1 MMMTNEERIKQAV
14 DNFMSGFNCS
24 QSVVSA
30 FAEEYGFTREQ
41 ALHMAASFGAGIG
54 RMRLTCGA
62 VCGML
67 MLAGLEHCALEG
79 SDRKSKSE
87 NYALVRRLAAEFQRR
102 NGSITCRELL
112 GLRKAERSAE
122 ASERTPEY
130 YATRPC
136 ARMIESAARIWVDYK
151 EGRLP
156 EEGSFT
162 PPVQQTEI

>member
-1 MMMTNEERIKQAV
+1 MMTNEERIRLAV
-14 DNFMSGFNCS
+14 DQFMSGFNCA

-30 FAEEYGFTREQ
+30 FADQYGFTREQ
-41 ALHMAASFGAGIG
+41 ALRMSASFGAGIG

-67 MLAGLEHCALEG
+67 QLAGLEHCALEG
-79 SDRKSKSE
+79 GDRKAKSE
-87 NYALVRRLAAEFQRR
+87 NYALVQRLADEFRRR

-112 GLRKAERSAE
+112 GLRKEQRSAE

-136 ARMIESAARIWVDYK
+136 ARMIESAARIWVEHL

-156 EEGSFT
+156 DNPE
-162 PPVQQTEI
+162 P

>member
-1 MMMTNEERIKQAV
+1 MMTNEERIKLAV
-14 DNFMSGFNCS
+14 DQFMSGFNCA

-30 FAEEYGFTREQ
+30 FADQYGFTREQ
-41 ALHMAASFGAGIG
+41 ALHMSASFGAGIG

-67 MLAGLEHCALEG
+67 QLAGLEHCALEG
-79 SDRKSKSE
+79 NDRKAKSE
-87 NYALVRRLAAEFQRR
+87 NYALVQRLADEFRRR

-112 GLRKAERSAE
+112 GLRKEQRSAE

-136 ARMIESAARIWVDYK
+136 ARMIESAARIWVEHL
-151 EGRLP
+151 EGRLADSP
-156 EEGSFT
+156 E
-162 PPVQQTEI
+162 P

>member
-1 MMMTNEERIKQAV
+1 MTNEERIQLAV
-14 DNFMSGFNCS
+14 DNFMSGFNCA

-30 FAEEYGFTREQ
+30 FADQYGFTREQ
-41 ALHMAASFGAGIG
+41 ALRMSASFGAGIG

-67 MLAGLEHCALEG
+67 QLAGLEHCALEG
-79 SDRKSKSE
+79 NDRKAKSE
-87 NYALVRRLAAEFQRR
+87 NYALVQRLADEFRRR

-112 GLRKAERSAE
+112 GLRKEQRSAE

-136 ARMIESAARIWVDYK
+136 ARMIECAARIWVEHL

-156 EEGSFT
+156 DD
-162 PPVQQTEI
+162 PRP

>member
-1 MMMTNEERIKQAV
+1 MMTNEERIQLAV
-14 DNFMSGFNCS
+14 DQFMSGFNCA

-30 FAEEYGFTREQ
+30 FADQYGFTREQ
-41 ALHMAASFGAGIG
+41 ALHMSASFGAGIG

-67 MLAGLEHCALEG
+67 QLAGLEHCALEG
-79 SDRKSKSE
+79 NDRKAKSE
-87 NYALVRRLAAEFQRR
+87 NYALVQRLADEFRRR

-112 GLRKAERSAE
+112 GLRKEQRSAE

-136 ARMIESAARIWVDYK
+136 ARMIECAARIWVEHL

-156 EEGSFT
+156 DD
-162 PPVQQTEI
+162 PRP

>member
-1 MMMTNEERIKQAV
+1 MMTNEERIRLAV
-14 DNFMSGFNCS
+14 DQFMSGFNCA

-30 FAEEYGFTREQ
+30 FADQYGFTREQ
-41 ALHMAASFGAGIG
+41 ALHMSASFGAGIG

-67 MLAGLEHCALEG
+67 QLAGLEHCALEG
-79 SDRKSKSE
+79 NDRKAKSE
-87 NYALVRRLAAEFQRR
+87 NYALVQRLAEEFRRR

-112 GLRKAERSAE
+112 GLRKEQRSAE

-136 ARMIESAARIWVDYK
+136 ARMIESAAHIWVEHL

-156 EEGSFT
+156 DSPE
-162 PPVQQTEI
+162 P

>member
-1 MMMTNEERIKQAV
+1 MTNEERIQLAV
-14 DNFMSGFNCS
+14 DNFMAGFNCA

-30 FAEEYGFTREQ
+30 FADQYGFTREQ
-41 ALHMAASFGAGIG
+41 ALHMSASFGAGIG

-67 MLAGLEHCALEG
+67 QLAGLEHCALEG
-79 SDRKSKSE
+79 NDRKAKSE
-87 NYALVRRLAAEFQRR
+87 NYALVQRLADEFRRR

-112 GLRKAERSAE
+112 GLRKEQRSAE

-136 ARMIESAARIWVDYK
+136 ARMIESAARIWVEHL

-156 EEGSFT
+156 DD
-162 PPVQQTEI
+162 PQP

>member
-1 MMMTNEERIKQAV
+1 MMTNEERIQLAV
-14 DNFMSGFNCS
+14 DQFMAGFNCA

-30 FAEEYGFTREQ
+30 FADQYGFTREQ
-41 ALHMAASFGAGIG
+41 ALRMSASFGAGIG

-67 MLAGLEHCALEG
+67 QLAGLEHCALEG
-79 SDRKSKSE
+79 NDRKAKSE
-87 NYALVRRLAAEFQRR
+87 NYALVQRLADEFRRR

-112 GLRKAERSAE
+112 GLRKEQRSAE

-136 ARMIESAARIWVDYK
+136 ARMIESAARIWVEHL
-151 EGRLP
+151 EGRLADSP
-156 EEGSFT
+156 E
-162 PPVQQTEI
+162 P

>member
-1 MMMTNEERIKQAV
+1 MMTNEERIQLAV
-14 DNFMSGFNCS
+14 DQFMSGFNCA

-30 FAEEYGFTREQ
+30 FADQYGFTREQ
-41 ALHMAASFGAGIG
+41 ALHMSASFGAGIG

-67 MLAGLEHCALEG
+67 QLAGLEHCALEG
-79 SDRKSKSE
+79 NDRKAKSE
-87 NYALVRRLAAEFQRR
+87 NYALVQRLADEFRRR

-112 GLRKAERSAE
+112 GLRKEQRSAE

-136 ARMIESAARIWVDYK
+136 ARMIESAARIWVEHL

-156 EEGSFT
+156 DA
-162 PPVQQTEI
+162 PRP

>member
-1 MMMTNEERIKQAV
+1 MMTNEERIQLAV
-14 DNFMSGFNCS
+14 DNFMSGFNCA

-30 FAEEYGFTREQ
+30 FADQYGFTREQ
-41 ALHMAASFGAGIG
+41 ALRMSASFGAGIG

-67 MLAGLEHCALEG
+67 QLAGLEHCALEG
-79 SDRKSKSE
+79 NDRKAKSE
-87 NYALVRRLAAEFQRR
+87 NYALVQRLADEFRRR

-112 GLRKAERSAE
+112 GLRKEQRSAE

-136 ARMIESAARIWVDYK
+136 ARMIECAARIWVEHL

-156 EEGSFT
+156 DD
-162 PPVQQTEI
+162 PRP

>member
-1 MMMTNEERIKQAV
+1 MTNEERIQLAV
-14 DNFMSGFNCS
+14 DNFMSGFNCA

-30 FAEEYGFTREQ
+30 FADQYGFTREQ
-41 ALHMAASFGAGIG
+41 ALRMSASFGAGIG

-67 MLAGLEHCALEG
+67 QLAGLEHCALEG
-79 SDRKSKSE
+79 NDRKAKSE
-87 NYALVRRLAAEFQRR
+87 NYALVQRLADEFRRR

-112 GLRKAERSAE
+112 GLRKEQRSAE

-136 ARMIESAARIWVDYK
+136 ARMIESAARIWVEHL

-156 EEGSFT
+156 DDLQ
-162 PPVQQTEI
+162 P

>member
-1 MMMTNEERIKQAV
+1 MDSEERIKQAV
-14 DNFMSGFNCS
+14 DNFMSGFNCA

-30 FAEEYGFTREQ
+30 FADEYGFTREQ
-41 ALHMAASFGAGIG
+41 ALRMSASFGAGIG

-79 SDRKSKSE
+79 SDRRSKAE
-87 NYALVRRLAAEFQRR
+87 NYALVRRLAEEFRRR

-112 GLRKAERSAE
+112 GLRKAERSAVPE
-122 ASERTPEY
+122 ERTPQY

-136 ARMIESAARIWVDYK
+136 ARMIESAARIWTEHIEGKLPPLPPDGEEAGK
-151 EGRLP
+151 E
-156 EEGSFT
+156 S
-162 PPVQQTEI
+162 

>member
-1 MMMTNEERIKQAV
+1 MMTNEERIRLAV
-14 DNFMSGFNCS
+14 DNFMSGFNCA

-30 FAEEYGFTREQ
+30 FADP
-41 ALHMAASFGAGIG
+41 FGAGIG

-67 MLAGLEHCALEG
+67 QLAGLEHCALEG
-79 SDRKSKSE
+79 SDRKAKSE
-87 NYALVRRLAAEFQRR
+87 NYALVQRLADEFRRR

-112 GLRKAERSAE
+112 GLRKEQRSAE

-136 ARMIESAARIWVDYK
+136 ARMIECAARIWVEHL

-156 EEGSFT
+156 DD
-162 PPVQQTEI
+162 PRP

>member
-1 MMMTNEERIKQAV
+1 MMTNEERIQLAV
-14 DNFMSGFNCS
+14 DQFMSGFNCA

-30 FAEEYGFTREQ
+30 FADQYGFTREQ
-41 ALHMAASFGAGIG
+41 ALRMSASFGAGIG

-67 MLAGLEHCALEG
+67 QLAGLEHCALEG
-79 SDRKSKSE
+79 NDRKAKSE
-87 NYALVRRLAAEFQRR
+87 NYALVQRLADEFRRR

-112 GLRKAERSAE
+112 GLRKEQRSAE

-136 ARMIESAARIWVDYK
+136 ARMIECAARIWVEHL

-156 EEGSFT
+156 DD
-162 PPVQQTEI
+162 PRP

>member
-1 MMMTNEERIKQAV
+1 MMTNEERIKLAV
-14 DNFMSGFNCS
+14 DQFMSGFNCA

-30 FAEEYGFTREQ
+30 FADQYGFTREQ
-41 ALHMAASFGAGIG
+41 ALRMSASFGAGIG

-67 MLAGLEHCALEG
+67 QLAGLEHCALEG
-79 SDRKSKSE
+79 GDRKAKSE
-87 NYALVRRLAAEFQRR
+87 NYALVQRLADEFRRR

-112 GLRKAERSAE
+112 GLRKEQRSAE

-136 ARMIESAARIWVDYK
+136 ARMIESAARIWVEHL
-151 EGRLP
+151 EGRLADSP
-156 EEGSFT
+156 E
-162 PPVQQTEI
+162 P

>member
-1 MMMTNEERIKQAV
+1 MMTNEERIKLAV
-14 DNFMSGFNCS
+14 DQFMSGFNCA

-30 FAEEYGFTREQ
+30 FADQYGFTREQ
-41 ALHMAASFGAGIG
+41 ALHMSASFGAGIG

-67 MLAGLEHCALEG
+67 QLAGLEHCALEG
-79 SDRKSKSE
+79 GDRKAKSE
-87 NYALVRRLAAEFQRR
+87 NYALVQRLADEFRRR

-112 GLRKAERSAE
+112 GLRKEQRSAE

-136 ARMIESAARIWVDYK
+136 ARMIESAARIWVEHL
-151 EGRLP
+151 EGRLTDDKP
-156 EEGSFT
+156 E
-162 PPVQQTEI
+162 P

>member
-1 MMMTNEERIKQAV
+1 MMTNEERIRLAV
-14 DNFMSGFNCS
+14 DQFMSGFNCA

-30 FAEEYGFTREQ
+30 FADQYGFTREQ
-41 ALHMAASFGAGIG
+41 ALHMSASFGAGIG

-67 MLAGLEHCALEG
+67 QLAGLEHCALEG
-79 SDRKSKSE
+79 NDRKAKSE
-87 NYALVRRLAAEFQRR
+87 NYALVQRLADEFRRR

-112 GLRKAERSAE
+112 GLRKEQRSAE

-136 ARMIESAARIWVDYK
+136 ARMIESAARIWVEHL

-156 EEGSFT
+156 DD
-162 PPVQQTEI
+162 PRP

>member
-1 MMMTNEERIKQAV
+1 MMTNEERIQLAV
-14 DNFMSGFNCS
+14 DQFMSGFNCA

-30 FAEEYGFTREQ
+30 FADQYGFTREQ
-41 ALHMAASFGAGIG
+41 ALHMSASFGAGIG

-67 MLAGLEHCALEG
+67 QLAGLEHCALEG
-79 SDRKSKSE
+79 NDRKAKSE
-87 NYALVRRLAAEFQRR
+87 NYALVQRLADEFRRR

-112 GLRKAERSAE
+112 GLRKEQRSAE

-136 ARMIESAARIWVDYK
+136 ARMIESAARIWVEHL

-156 EEGSFT
+156 DD
-162 PPVQQTEI
+162 PRP

>member
-1 MMMTNEERIKQAV
+1 MMTNEERIQLAV
-14 DNFMSGFNCS
+14 DQFMSGFNCA

-30 FAEEYGFTREQ
+30 FADQYGFTREQ
-41 ALHMAASFGAGIG
+41 ALRMSASFGAGIG

-67 MLAGLEHCALEG
+67 QLAGLEHCALEG
-79 SDRKSKSE
+79 NDRKAKSE
-87 NYALVRRLAAEFQRR
+87 NYALVQRLADEFRRR

-112 GLRKAERSAE
+112 GLRKEQRSAE

-136 ARMIESAARIWVDYK
+136 ARMIESAARIWVEHL
-151 EGRLP
+151 EGRLADSP
-156 EEGSFT
+156 E
-162 PPVQQTEI
+162 P

>member
-1 MMMTNEERIKQAV
+1 MMTNEERIRLAV
-14 DNFMSGFNCS
+14 DNFMSGFNCA

-30 FAEEYGFTREQ
+30 FADQYGFTREQ
-41 ALHMAASFGAGIG
+41 ALRMSASFGAGIG

-67 MLAGLEHCALEG
+67 QLAGLEHCALEG
-79 SDRKSKSE
+79 NDRKAKSE
-87 NYALVRRLAAEFQRR
+87 NYALVQRLADEFRRR

-112 GLRKAERSAE
+112 GLRKEQRSAE

-136 ARMIESAARIWVDYK
+136 ARMIESAARIWVEHL
-151 EGRLP
+151 EGRLTDDP
-156 EEGSFT
+156 ER
-162 PPVQQTEI
+162 

>member
-1 MMMTNEERIKQAV
+1 MMTNEERIRLAV
-14 DNFMSGFNCS
+14 DNFMSGFNCA

-30 FAEEYGFTREQ
+30 FADQYGFTREQ
-41 ALHMAASFGAGIG
+41 ALHMSASFGAGIG

-67 MLAGLEHCALEG
+67 QLAGLEHCALEG
-79 SDRKSKSE
+79 NDRKAKSE
-87 NYALVRRLAAEFQRR
+87 NYALVQRLADEFRRR

-112 GLRKAERSAE
+112 GLRKEQRSAE

-136 ARMIESAARIWVDYK
+136 ARMIESAARIWVEHL

-156 EEGSFT
+156 DD
-162 PPVQQTEI
+162 PRP

>member
-1 MMMTNEERIKQAV
+1 MMTNEERIQLAV
-14 DNFMSGFNCS
+14 DNFMSGFNCA

-30 FAEEYGFTREQ
+30 FADQYGFTREQ
-41 ALHMAASFGAGIG
+41 ALRMSASFGAGIG

-67 MLAGLEHCALEG
+67 QLAGLEHCALEG
-79 SDRKSKSE
+79 NDRKAKSE
-87 NYALVRRLAAEFQRR
+87 NYALVQRLADEFRRR

-112 GLRKAERSAE
+112 GLRKEQRSAE

-136 ARMIESAARIWVDYK
+136 ARMIESAARIWVEHL

-156 EEGSFT
+156 DD
-162 PPVQQTEI
+162 PQP

>member
-1 MMMTNEERIKQAV
+1 MMTNEERIQLAV
-14 DNFMSGFNCS
+14 DNFMSGFNCA

-30 FAEEYGFTREQ
+30 FADQYGFTREQ
-41 ALHMAASFGAGIG
+41 ALRMSASFGAGIG

-67 MLAGLEHCALEG
+67 QLAGLEHCALEG
-79 SDRKSKSE
+79 NDRKAKSE
-87 NYALVRRLAAEFQRR
+87 NYALVQRLADEFRRR

-112 GLRKAERSAE
+112 GLRKEQRSAE

-136 ARMIESAARIWVDYK
+136 ARMIESAARIWVEHL

-156 EEGSFT
+156 DDLQ
-162 PPVQQTEI
+162 P

>member
-1 MMMTNEERIKQAV
+1 MMTNEERIQLAV
-14 DNFMSGFNCS
+14 DNFMSGFNCA

-30 FAEEYGFTREQ
+30 FADQYGFTREQ
-41 ALHMAASFGAGIG
+41 ALRMSASFGAGIG

-67 MLAGLEHCALEG
+67 QLAGLEHCALEG
-79 SDRKSKSE
+79 NDRKAKSE
-87 NYALVRRLAAEFQRR
+87 NYALVQRLADEFRRR

-112 GLRKAERSAE
+112 GLRKEQRSAE

-136 ARMIESAARIWVDYK
+136 ARMIESAARIWVEHL

-156 EEGSFT
+156 DD
-162 PPVQQTEI
+162 PRP

>member
-1 MMMTNEERIKQAV
+1 MTNEERIQLAV
-14 DNFMSGFNCS
+14 DNFMSGFNCA

-30 FAEEYGFTREQ
+30 FADQYGFTREQ
-41 ALHMAASFGAGIG
+41 ALRMSASFGAGIG

-67 MLAGLEHCALEG
+67 QLAGLEHCALEG
-79 SDRKSKSE
+79 NDRKAKSE
-87 NYALVRRLAAEFQRR
+87 NYALVQRLADEFRRR

-112 GLRKAERSAE
+112 GLRKEQRSAE

-136 ARMIESAARIWVDYK
+136 ARMIESAARIWVEHL

-156 EEGSFT
+156 DD
-162 PPVQQTEI
+162 PRP

>member
-1 MMMTNEERIKQAV
+1 MMTNEERIQLAV
-14 DNFMSGFNCS
+14 DQFMSGFNCA

-30 FAEEYGFTREQ
+30 FADQYGFTREQ
-41 ALHMAASFGAGIG
+41 ALRMSASFGAGIG

-67 MLAGLEHCALEG
+67 QLAGLEHCALEG
-79 SDRKSKSE
+79 NDRKAKSE
-87 NYALVRRLAAEFQRR
+87 NYALVQRLADEFRRR

-112 GLRKAERSAE
+112 GLRKEQRSAE

-136 ARMIESAARIWVDYK
+136 ARMIESAARIWV
-151 EGRLP
+151 EHLEERLTDDP
-156 EEGSFT
+156 ER
-162 PPVQQTEI
+162 